1 VRRVRK
7 LVEPTRIRLGSWNV
21 GSLTGKLRE
30 LVDTATRRRVNILCV
45 QETKWKGQKAKE
57 VDNTGFKLWYTGTVA
72 NRNGVGV
79 LIDKSLKNGVV
90 GVRRQGDRI
99 ILVKL
104 VVGDMVL
111 NVISAY
117 APQVGLDESAKRQF
131 WEDLDGLVRAIPSS
145 EKLFIG
151 GDLNGHVGTTSVG
164 FEEGEEVLDF
174 TVAFDLMIANTF
186 FRKRES
192 HLVTFSS
199 GQHCSQI
206 DFVLA
211 RRKDKR
217 ACLDCKVILGECV
230 VSQHKLWWQIFVS
243 RCVPVGI
250 NKLRLKEQ
258 NGGNGKGR
266 RQRYLGKGLSK
277 RALRRK
283 KTT

>member
-1 VRRVRK
+1 MRRVRK

-131 WEDLDGLVRAIPSS
+131 WEDLDGLVRTIPSS

-151 GDLNGHVGTTSVG
+151 
-164 FEEGEEVLDF
+164 
-174 TVAFDLMIANTF
+174 
-186 FRKRES
+186 
-192 HLVTFSS
+192 
-199 GQHCSQI
+199 
-206 DFVLA
+206 
-211 RRKDKR
+211 
-217 ACLDCKVILGECV
+217 
-230 VSQHKLWWQIFVS
+230 
-243 RCVPVGI
+243 
-250 NKLRLKEQ
+250 
-258 NGGNGKGR
+258 
-266 RQRYLGKGLSK
+266 
-277 RALRRK
+277 
-283 KTT
+283 